1 MEYLRCIPFF
11 DYEQVEMRGA
21 IVETQYL
28 GWVTDPNW
36 ALLARLDLALRLVW
50 TIGSGSFST
59 EYAISA

>member
-1 MEYLRCIPFF
+1 
-11 DYEQVEMRGA
+11 MRGA